1 MSRQED
7 ETMQRVTVEF
17 TVANNRDVQLV
28 AASMLA
34 PDKVRHAR
42 VQGVVDTGSS
52 HMVLPASVVTQLGV
66 PDAGEATIRY
76 TDRRSATRQVVEEVR
91 LELLGRHGTYK
102 AIVEPDRTDALI
114 GAIILEDLDLLV
126 DCRTQTLQPRHPDRI
141 IAEIE

>member
-1 MSRQED
+1 MG
-7 ETMQRVTVEF
+7 RVTVEF

-42 VQGVVDTGSS
+42 VSGVVDSGSS
-52 HMVLPASVVTQLGV
+52 HLVLPESVVAQLGV
-66 PDAGEATIRY
+66 PDAGEASIRY
-76 TDRRSATRQVVEEVR
+76 ADRHAATRKVVEQVR
-91 LELLGRHGTYK
+91 VELLGRHGTYK

-114 GAIILEDLDLLV
+114 GAIVLEDLDLLV
-126 DCRTQTLQPRHPDRI
+126 DCRTQTLQPRDPDRI